1 MTKESSGHWYLQDGT
16 QLLTVPRKKDGEPIK
31 TTLAHAKKRGDLAP
45 GCTTIIKEASAP
57 QLTNW
62 MVQQGILAAL
72 TLPRGD
78 DEPEAE
84 WLRRVEKDRQA
95 TGREAA
101 EEGNRIHHALEFHF
115 NGLPFHADLPTAAV
129 DHRSIDYIPEE
140 AAGHTAYA
148 RHVDAVVDMLAKE
161 FPCELFRP
169 EQGVTHSI
177 GFGTKSDLHSPNVL
191 LDWKGKETGTKGL
204 PKFTYSSHW
213 LQLAATRAALMETFG
228 YTAMRAGICYVS
240 RDVPGDVQLVMLTEE
255 QLEKGWQAFQCLML
269 HWQTMNNYAPNW
281 ARRLRIT
288 QEAAA

>member
-1 MTKESSGHWYLQDGT
+1 MTKEASGHWYLQDGS
-16 QLLTVPRKKDGEPIK
+16 QLLTVPRKKDGVPIK
-31 TTLAHAKKRGDLAP
+31 TTLAHAKKRGDISP

-62 MVQQGILAAL
+62 LVQQGILAAL

-78 DEPEAE
+78 GEPEAE

-95 TGREAA
+95 TGRAAA
-101 EEGNRIHHALEFHF
+101 EEGTRIHNALELHF
-115 NGLPFHADLPTAAV
+115 ANRAYDM
-129 DHRSIDYIPEE
+129 
-140 AAGHTAYA
+140 AYA
-148 RHVDAVVDMLAKE
+148 RHVDGVVDMLAKE
-161 FPCELFRP
+161 FPGELFLP

-213 LQLAATRAALMETFG
+213 LQLAATRAALMEKHG
-228 YTAMRAGICYVS
+228 YTSMRAGICYVS